1 MLAAG
6 IRGTRFLAIGES
18 KAKTELRTAG
28 RGPDSESV
36 PARAYIANYICYNEF
51 KYSCLYFWNWASVS
65 AKLWAQEP
73 SGFRT

>member
-6 IRGTRFLAIGES
+6 IRGTRFLAIGEP

-36 PARAYIANYICYNEF
+36 PARACIANIYDT
-51 KYSCLYFWNWASVS
+51 L
-65 AKLWAQEP
+65 
-73 SGFRT
+73 